1 MKNQMITISEQEL
14 KNAGI
19 LDNDGD
25 IATIELGQIP
35 GIMLLLRRDEVLQSY
50 CNSYGFTIEELSKYE
65 FGIDEWIGFGSVTCF
80 ELGGGTLVGFG
91 YNEIQMIV
99 L

>member
-1 MKNQMITISEQEL
+1 MKNKMITISEQEL